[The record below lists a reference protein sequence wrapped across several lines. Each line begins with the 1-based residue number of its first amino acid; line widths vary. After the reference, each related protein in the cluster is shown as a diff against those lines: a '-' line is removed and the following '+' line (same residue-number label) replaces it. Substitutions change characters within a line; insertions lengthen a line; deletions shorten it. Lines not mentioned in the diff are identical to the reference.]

1 MSALVSPAHRE
12 QAAYLRRVFD
22 APPAHRDRVEQV
34 LELPELYRNLVLL
47 EMASLA
53 PGLVERALRT
63 VEDLGCLACSHGR
76 HLPRECL
83 VAGVSADGRDATYCL
98 CPDPPAVFTEQEEFA
113 QQQLAD
119 RAWEA
124 HVDAG
129 RNAAAEAD
137 R

>member
-1 MSALVSPAHRE
+1 MSALVGSAHRE

-22 APPAHRDRVEQV
+22 TPPAHRDRVEQV

-47 EMASLA
+47 EVASLA

-83 VAGVSADGRDATYCL
+83 VGGVSADGAEATYCL
-98 CPDPPAVFTEQEEFA
+98 CPDPPAVFTEQDQLA
-113 QQQLAD
+113 QQRLAD
-119 RAWEA
+119 RAWET
-124 HVDAG
+124 HLDAQAQ
-129 RNAAAEAD
+129 AAAEVEL
-137 R
+137 